1 MFMQEYVVR
10 TTSGIDAAA
19 ILMQI
24 FIIVMIFS
32 SAAMRPCMLFQE

>member
-1 MFMQEYVVR
+1 VR

-24 FIIVMIFS
+24 FIVAVIFY
-32 SAAMRPCMLFQE
+32 AAAVRACPLFRE